1 MRGIPVRERRE
12 MFTLYANQPNRHQ
25 GTYFKGPELLHPPAA
40 SKHPLFFSFFSDFSR
55 KKALML
61 AGRIDARERER
72 ERERMQNENVLL
84 GVCGCVCVCVC
95 VRGGESAVIMLLGSV
110 FKDHESAHKLKRI
123 PSFENRGERRRN
135 KKKPQVTS
143 STRSRII
150 RT

>member
-72 ERERMQNENVLL
+72 ERERER
-84 GVCGCVCVCVC
+84 GCRMKMYFWGCVGVCVCVC

-135 KKKPQVTS
+135 KKSHK
-143 STRSRII
+143 
-150 RT
+150 